1 MWDSGSFE
9 KESFSAGSWLFSPLI
24 EWFNS
29 LWRTYIV
36 PKESRAIAVG
46 RDK

>member
-9 KESFSAGSWLFSPLI
+9 RESFSAGSWLYDLLVRI
-24 EWFNS
+24 NS
-29 LWRTYIV
+29 IWRTYIV
-36 PKESRAIAVG
+36 PKESRAIAVE

>member
-1 MWDSGSFE
+1 MWDDGSFE
-9 KESFSAGSWLFSPLI
+9 KASFSAGSWLYGLVARI
-24 EWFNS
+24 NS
-29 LWRTYIV
+29 IWRTYIV